1 MTEMGRSVTEMINA
15 ILNIII
21 LVGIVVDFLYIRR
34 LEEEIDALKG
44 WIKFFYR
51 VDLDKV
57 TEFVE
62 KECDGDETD

>member
-1 MTEMGRSVTEMINA
+1 MINA
-15 ILNIII
+15 ILSTII
-21 LVGIVVDFLYIRR
+21 LVGIVVDSLYIRR
-34 LEEEIDALKG
+34 LEAEIDALKE

-62 KECDGDETD
+62 KERDGDE

>member
-1 MTEMGRSVTEMINA
+1 MINA
-15 ILNIII
+15 ILNTII

-62 KECDGDETD
+62 KERNGDE

>member
-1 MTEMGRSVTEMINA
+1 MINA
-15 ILNIII
+15 ILSTII
-21 LVGIVVDFLYIRR
+21 LVGIVFDSLYIRR
-34 LEEEIDALKG
+34 LEAEIDSLKE

-62 KECDGDETD
+62 RERDGDE